1 MKTRDYTRLMSHFAD
16 EHAKRSPQSAALHER
31 ASKSM
36 VDGGSNT
43 LRLLHPFSPR
53 LIQAHGAWIQDED
66 AHRILDFWQG
76 HHANIL
82 GHNPEVVT
90 RALAEFFGSGVGLQ
104 TGFTDRLQIEVAEI
118 ICRQTGAERV
128 RFTTTGA
135 LATMNAIILAR
146 AFTGRDLIMKVGG
159 GWHGGQPWGLKGVGY
174 HDGFA
179 GPDSAGVPASVNDK
193 IIITNYNNTEKL
205 KDHFRQYGDQL
216 ACFIVEPVIGGGG
229 LMPAQK
235 EYLQTARALTQQ
247 YGAVLICDE
256 VISGFRFRAGN
267 VAALYGVQPDLTTL
281 GKVIGGGMPVAAVA
295 GRMDILRLAG
305 KGGTVKFEGG
315 TYAAHP
321 VSMLAGKILLQHLI
335 EHETVIYPQLYAT
348 AAQLRDIV
356 TKAFA
361 AENIYVRFAG
371 DHNRDLPGN
380 SLHMLLFPFK
390 EGGELNTPE
399 EVRNPAVCDLML
411 SEKVLQSG
419 LLLENVF
426 TVHGLGSNSAAH
438 TETDLQF
445 LGEACKQF
453 ARRLKAYF

>member
-1 MKTRDYTRLMSHFAD
+1 
-16 EHAKRSPQSAALHER
+16 
-31 ASKSM
+31 M
-36 VDGGSNT
+36 VI
-43 LRLLHPFSPR
+43 H
-53 LIQAHGAWIQDED
+53 
-66 AHRILDFWQG
+66 
-76 HHANIL
+76 
-82 GHNPEVVT
+82 
-90 RALAEFFGSGVGLQ
+90 ALAEFFGSGVGLQ
-104 TGFTDRLQIEVAEI
+104 TGFTERLQIEVAEI
-118 ICRQTGAERV
+118 ICRQTGAERL

-256 VISGFRFRAGN
+256 VISGLRFRAGN

-321 VSMLAGKILLQHLI
+321 ASMLAGKILLQHLI

-348 AAQLRDIV
+348 AAQLRDTV

-361 AENIYVRFAG
+361 AENIYARFAG

>member
-1 MKTRDYTRLMSHFAD
+1 MKSRDYTRLLSSFAD

-31 ASKSM
+31 ASRFM
-36 VDGGSNT
+36 IDGGSNT

-53 LIQAHGAWIQDED
+53 IVHAKGAWVQDED
-66 AHRILDFWQG
+66 GRRILDFWHG

-82 GHNPEVVT
+82 GHNPELIT
-90 RALAEFFGSGVGLQ
+90 RALADFFGAGLGLQ
-104 TGFTDRLQIEVAEI
+104 TGFTDRLQIEVAEL

-135 LATMNAIILAR
+135 LATMNAIILAH
-146 AFTGRDLIMKVGG
+146 AFTGRELVMKVGG
-159 GWHGGQPWGLKGVGY
+159 GWHGGHPWGLKGVGY
-174 HDGFA
+174 HGGFA
-179 GPDSAGVPASVNDK
+179 GSDSAGVPATVNDK

-205 KDHFRQYGDQL
+205 KDHFNQYGDRL

-235 EYLQTARALTQQ
+235 EYLQTARELTQQ

-267 VAALYGVQPDLTTL
+267 VAALYNVQPDLTTL

-295 GRMDILRLAG
+295 GRADILRLAG

-321 VSMLAGKILLQHLI
+321 ASLLAGKILLQHLI
-335 EHETVIYPQLYAT
+335 ENEVTIYPQLYAT
-348 AAQLRDIV
+348 GAKLRETVI
-356 TKAFA
+356 KAFVE
-361 AENIYVRFAG
+361 ENIYARFAG
-371 DHNRDLPGN
+371 DRNRDLPGN
-380 SLHMLLFPFK
+380 SLHMLLFPFQ
-390 EGGELNTPE
+390 ENGNLDTPE
-399 EVRNPAVCDLML
+399 EVRNPTVCDLML

-419 LLLENVF
+419 LLLEDVF

-438 TETDLQF
+438 TEADLEI
-445 LGEACKQF
+445 LGEACSRF
-453 ARRLKAYF
+453 AQWLKAYW